1 MAASAVGNK
10 GDRKMITVLF
20 RITEK
25 KRKKINDFNGSNNNK
40 KKVFFL
46 FPSFQRENIVK
57 EKLFPSDRLLSGLL

>member
-25 KRKKINDFNGSNNNK
+25 KK
-40 KKVFFL
+40 KKD
-46 FPSFQRENIVK
+46 K
-57 EKLFPSDRLLSGLL
+57 